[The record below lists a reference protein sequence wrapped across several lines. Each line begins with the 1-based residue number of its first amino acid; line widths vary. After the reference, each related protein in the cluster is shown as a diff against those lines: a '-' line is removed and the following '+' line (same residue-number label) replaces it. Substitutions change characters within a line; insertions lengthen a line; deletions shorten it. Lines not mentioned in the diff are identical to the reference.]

1 MMSLP
6 RHAAPAASIVALF
19 FAYAAAPV
27 GRAGWRANLI
37 STHWNTSGNQVPID
51 SSGPI
56 PILAFSFDHVT
67 SSNVSD
73 DSGSGNLY
81 TSEAMDADGL
91 FTPTTDAS
99 FRGSGK
105 ALHLDGTRQQRIEIA
120 GAALTVQA
128 FTIMADVRLSDPVNF
143 TDPAQ
148 ERWEICEKAGSYWA
162 NIRMDQGLVIPG
174 PPYLLRVGGFFD
186 GTAGTSFLGV
196 RGLTPG
202 TWTNVALVFDP
213 VAHTLSSYING
224 VLDHTEPRS
233 GTLDTSI
240 SHNGI
245 DENLVVGAKHRLGG
259 PGEDLEAFFDG
270 QMDNFRLYN
279 VALTPR
285 EIAYLAGTPVHPR
298 PHSKLDPSE
307 SSSVLKG
314 DSNSAHGCDSFAQ
327 IWRGRLAWGPP
338 LLFQTWQ
345 SQTHPK

>member
-1 MMSLP
+1 MSRP
-6 RHAAPAASIVALF
+6 RRAATAAFIVALF
-19 FAYAAAPV
+19 FPYAAAPA
-27 GRAGWRANLI
+27 GSAGWRANLI
-37 STHWNTSGNQVPID
+37 SIDWNTAGNQMPIGL
-51 SSGPI
+51 SGPT

-67 SSNVSD
+67 SSDVSD

-81 TSEAMDADGL
+81 TIEAMDADGL

-128 FTIMADVRLSDPVNF
+128 FTIMADVRLSRPVNF
-143 TDPAQ
+143 TDPAL

-162 NIRMDQGLVIPG
+162 NIRMDQGVVIPG

-186 GTAGTSFLGV
+186 GTGDTSFLGV
-196 RGLTPG
+196 TGLTPG
-202 TWTNVALVFDP
+202 KWTNVALVFDP

-224 VLDHTEPRS
+224 VLDHTQPRP

-259 PGEDLEAFFDG
+259 PGEALEAFFDG

-279 VALTPR
+279 VALTPQK
-285 EIAYLAGTPVHPR
+285 IASLAGTPVHPR
-298 PHSKLDPSE
+298 PRSKL
-307 SSSVLKG
+307 
-314 DSNSAHGCDSFAQ
+314 
-327 IWRGRLAWGPP
+327 R
-338 LLFQTWQ
+338 
-345 SQTHPK
+345 PK